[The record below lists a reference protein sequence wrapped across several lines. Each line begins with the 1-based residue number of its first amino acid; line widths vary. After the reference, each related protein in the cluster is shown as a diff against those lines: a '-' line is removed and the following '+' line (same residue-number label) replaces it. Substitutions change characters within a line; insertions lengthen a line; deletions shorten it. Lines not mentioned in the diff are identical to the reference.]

1 MIRGQIMSISADSAE
16 TLAVNVL
23 SWLVGNDELLPVF
36 LGATGASAEDLRVRA
51 GEPEF
56 LTSVLDFLML
66 DDSWVIAFCDA
77 NSLSYEL
84 PGQAHAVLS
93 GASEMHWT

>member
-1 MIRGQIMSISADSAE
+1 MPISADSAE
-16 TLAVNVL
+16 TLTLKVL
-23 SWLVGNDELLPVF
+23 EWLVANDELLPVF
-36 LGATGASAEDLRVRA
+36 LGASGASAEDLRVRA
-51 GEPEF
+51 GESEF

-77 NSLSYEL
+77 NSVPYEL

>member
-1 MIRGQIMSISADSAE
+1 MPISADAAE
-16 TLAVNVL
+16 TLALKVL

-36 LGATGASAEDLRVRA
+36 LGASGASAEDLRARA
-51 GEPEF
+51 GETEF

-77 NSLSYEL
+77 NSVPYDQ
-84 PGQAHAVLS
+84 PGQARVMLL
-93 GASEMHWT
+93 GPSEMHWT